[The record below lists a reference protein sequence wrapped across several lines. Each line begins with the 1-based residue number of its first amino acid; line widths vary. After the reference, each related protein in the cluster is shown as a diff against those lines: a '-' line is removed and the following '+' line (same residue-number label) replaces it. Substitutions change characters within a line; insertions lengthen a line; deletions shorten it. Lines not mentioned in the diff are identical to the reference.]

1 MDSTLFPHCNLLRVK
16 LKNFLI
22 CDIFLDAWP
31 SVSSS
36 LTRMKSWTKERFPKI
51 FIIWC
56 PFDFWGLFLS
66 ITTSVTDSCYYGNW
80 LLSVQI
86 FLLSLIFFKESTLL
100 FFFYWIKP
108 AIINIAEP
116 EVFLFPKSAGFLF
129 EMMQIKSLSK
139 YLKISN
145 NTVLLN
151 DQIHYEIIW
160 KC

>member
-16 LKNFLI
+16 LKYFLI

-31 SVSSS
+31 WVSSS

-66 ITTSVTDSCYYGNW
+66 ISTSVKDSCYYGNW

-116 EVFLFPKSAGFLF
+116 EVFYFLNLLV
-129 EMMQIKSLSK
+129 S
-139 YLKISN
+139 YLKWCKLKVYPSTLRFQTIQFCSMIKY
-145 NTVLLN
+145 TM
-151 DQIHYEIIW
+151 
-160 KC
+160 K